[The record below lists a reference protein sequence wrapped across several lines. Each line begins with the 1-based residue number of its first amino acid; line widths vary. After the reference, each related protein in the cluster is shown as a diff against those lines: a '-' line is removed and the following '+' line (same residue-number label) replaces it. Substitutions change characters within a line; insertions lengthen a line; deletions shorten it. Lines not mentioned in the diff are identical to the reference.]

1 MATEFEISPSILIV
15 AFLVVVAFV
24 YGMFYMKERF
34 AEVDYVTSTIDNRR
48 YLVRNLPD
56 SDKAAD
62 LLAQLNQRFS
72 KIVDV
77 MVEENPGNADVD
89 RLQRNYVPE
98 NLSEGND
105 DSNYTSYSVNKGEQI
120 VFCLRSRD
128 GEDTLVVINTLMYV
142 GTHELAHLMTKEVG
156 HTPTFWENFKILL
169 NRAVELDLYR
179 KVDYNKKPK
188 EYCGIKIT
196 STVLKD

>member
-1 MATEFEISPSILIV
+1 
-15 AFLVVVAFV
+15 
-24 YGMFYMKERF
+24 MKERF

-77 MVEENPGNADVD
+77 MVEENPSNADVD

-128 GEDTLVVINTLMYV
+128 GEDTLVDINTLMYV